1 MYSLITLII
10 DVTDNIYQL
19 KPYSEMQQEN
29 REKPIFQK
37 GLKFSADYR
46 LHKNVTKKKKIAF
59 CIKRTPSRIPYYIH
73 TFTWR
78 MIEIVIELRKY
89 IQN

>member
-10 DVTDNIYQL
+10 DVTDNIHQL

-29 REKPIFQK
+29 REKQIFQK

-46 LHKNVTKKKKIAF
+46 LHKNVTKKNCILYKKNAI
-59 CIKRTPSRIPYYIH
+59 TIPYYI
-73 TFTWR
+73 
-78 MIEIVIELRKY
+78 
-89 IQN
+89 

>member
-10 DVTDNIYQL
+10 DVTDNIYQS

-29 REKPIFQK
+29 REKQIFQK

-46 LHKNVTKKKKIAF
+46 LHKNVTKKKN
-59 CIKRTPSRIPYYIH
+59 CILYKKNAITHSLLYLDI
-73 TFTWR
+73 
-78 MIEIVIELRKY
+78 
-89 IQN
+89 